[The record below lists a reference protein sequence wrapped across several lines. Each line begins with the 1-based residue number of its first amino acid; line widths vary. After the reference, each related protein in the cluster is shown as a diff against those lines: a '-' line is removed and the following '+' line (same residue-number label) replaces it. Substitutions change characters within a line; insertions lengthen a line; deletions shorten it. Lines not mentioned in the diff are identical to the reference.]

1 MINNIESTI
10 SHRVSE
16 VIAAQIACRLQ
27 CLPDMK
33 INNTSGENKNSTALA
48 ISWYSSHASFMVH
61 ECQCLQFMLEHAL
74 HNFIQ
79 LHMTHKKHF

>member
-48 ISWYSSHASFMVH
+48 SVGIVHMLHLWFMNANAYNLCSNMH
-61 ECQCLQFMLEHAL
+61 CIILS
-74 HNFIQ
+74 NYI
-79 LHMTHKKHF
+79 